1 MEGSWEEVIKEK
13 RERRKFERNLRD
25 KVDSKVWRKRRNVVE
40 ETKVGESLSTCEWQA
55 AWWRSAQPC
64 FKGSADSL
72 ACLCVRKEPTE
83 LP

>member
-13 RERRKFERNLRD
+13 GERRKFERNLRD

-55 AWWRSAQPC
+55 AWWRS
-64 FKGSADSL
+64 
-72 ACLCVRKEPTE
+72 V
-83 LP
+83 

>member
-1 MEGSWEEVIKEK
+1 MIKEK
-13 RERRKFERNLRD
+13 RERRKFERNLED

-55 AWWRSAQPC
+55 AWWRSVKGAFSAQPC
-64 FKGSADSL
+64 SEGSAGGL
-72 ACLCVRKEPTE
+72 ARLCVRKEPAE